1 MALLYGRAGRLTA
14 RNGGFRPG
22 QARFSSYASSLAFAN
37 ATYALE
43 AELYPACRSS
53 STSRTSKVAPGESVI
68 FLKVINANLH

>member
-1 MALLYGRAGRLTA
+1 MTLLYGRAGRLTA

-43 AELYPACRSS
+43 AELYPGVPLFVNFANFQGG
-53 STSRTSKVAPGESVI
+53 PGRVC
-68 FLKVINANLH
+68 H